1 MNRFISNGVRIMV
14 RFNLSRAFNSI
25 YGLIYLL
32 IGIVMPLLISVL
44 LLSSF
49 RSLVEYP
56 VGASILGQ
64 TIPAIIPLTATIGG
78 MGVTYL
84 FSTDRSN
91 GVYEYLI
98 ATGKIKIRD
107 IFLSFSIVTMALI
120 SIILGID
127 ITTIIVLVHFIAPT
141 VAGTMLELIG
151 VFSVPVAYVSSLISI
166 LAMLTWVSMSK
177 TYPGVNAPGGIGS
190 IIGIIPPLAFLLV
203 IVRIVH
209 PSDIILIAGLFSAA
223 LLMVFIVLLIVVV
236 RKMSNERMLT

>member
-1 MNRFISNGVRIMV
+1 MNRSISNGTKVMV
-14 RFNLSRAFNSI
+14 RFNFLRAFNSI

-44 LLSSF
+44 LLSSIKSF
-49 RSLVEYP
+49 VKYP
-56 VGASILGQ
+56 VGTSFLGQ
-64 TIPAIIPLTATIGG
+64 IIPAILPLTATIGG

-107 IFLSFSIVTMALI
+107 IFLSFSIVTISLI

-127 ITTIIVLVHFIAPT
+127 IATIMVIVHFMVPSI
-141 VAGTMLELIG
+141 AGTMLELIG

-190 IIGIIPPLAFLLV
+190 IIGIIPPMVFLLV
-203 IVRIVH
+203 IVRIIR
-209 PSDIILIAGLFSAA
+209 PTDIILIAGLFSAA
-223 LLMVFIVLLIVVV
+223 LLIVFIALLVVVV
-236 RKMSNERMLT
+236 RRMSNERMLT

>member
-1 MNRFISNGVRIMV
+1 MNRSISNGTKVMV
-14 RFNLSRAFNSI
+14 RFNFLRAFNSI

-44 LLSSF
+44 LLSSIKSF
-49 RSLVEYP
+49 VKYP
-56 VGASILGQ
+56 VGTPFLGQ
-64 TIPAIIPLTATIGG
+64 IISAILPLTATIGG

-107 IFLSFSIVTMALI
+107 IFLSFSIVTISLI

-127 ITTIIVLVHFIAPT
+127 IATIMVIVHFMVPSI
-141 VAGTMLELIG
+141 AGTMLELIG

-190 IIGIIPPLAFLLV
+190 IIGIIPPMVFLLV
-203 IVRIVH
+203 IVRIIR
-209 PSDIILIAGLFSAA
+209 PTDIILIAGLFSAA
-223 LLMVFIVLLIVVV
+223 LLIVFIALLVIVV
-236 RKMSNERMLT
+236 RRMSNERMLT

>member
-1 MNRFISNGVRIMV
+1 MNRFISNGARIMV

-25 YGLIYLL
+25 YGVLYLL

-49 RSLVEYP
+49 KSLVEYP

-78 MGVTYL
+78 MGVIYL

-91 GVYEYLI
+91 GVYEYPI

-127 ITTIIVLVHFIAPT
+127 ITTIMVLVHFMAPT

-151 VFSVPVAYVSSLISI
+151 VFFSPGCICIISD
-166 LAMLTWVSMSK
+166 LHTCNVDM
-177 TYPGVNAPGGIGS
+177 GVN
-190 IIGIIPPLAFLLV
+190 V
-203 IVRIVH
+203 
-209 PSDIILIAGLFSAA
+209 
-223 LLMVFIVLLIVVV
+223 
-236 RKMSNERMLT
+236 